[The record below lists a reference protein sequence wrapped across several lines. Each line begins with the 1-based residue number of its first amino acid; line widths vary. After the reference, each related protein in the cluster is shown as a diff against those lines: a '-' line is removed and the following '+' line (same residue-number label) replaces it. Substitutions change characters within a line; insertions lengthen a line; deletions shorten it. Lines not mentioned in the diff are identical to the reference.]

1 MPFYTPKFE
10 VSDFNGQKGI
20 LASEHVQYIE
30 AGGTLDAT
38 KFDTGEVGAG
48 KLIARNTDTG
58 KFEPVADVTGDE
70 EEGTT
75 GLEGFDNFAVLEYG
89 FVNDGK
95 NDLVAGSIIVR
106 GSVYEAKLADEV
118 SNEFK
123 ALVPMIRFVSH
134 K

>member
-10 VSDFNGQKGI
+10 VTGFTGQKGI
-20 LASEHVQYIE
+20 LASEHIQYIE
-30 AGGTLDAT
+30 AGGTLDAS
-38 KFDTGEVGAG
+38 KFSEGEVGAG

-58 KFEPVADVTGDE
+58 KFEPFSEV
-70 EEGTT
+70 
-75 GLEGFDNFAVLEYG
+75 EGFDNFSVLEYG
-89 FVNDGK
+89 FVNDGT
-95 NDLVAGSIIVR
+95 NDLIAGSIIVR

-118 SNEFK
+118 SDEFK